1 MPMKEYV
8 KLVIPEHLIIPACG
22 LFAGAVVTAQ
32 SFVFNELI
40 VPFISFAFIFFAF
53 NALNG
58 VFDKKIDAINKPMRP
73 IPSGAITE
81 NNAFVFSIIL
91 YVLGVLIA
99 FSVSNTFG
107 LVAMILM
114 VLTILYT
121 TPPAYFKKIFIVSNI
136 NAALAYALM
145 PMLGGWAVVG
155 GTMPIVIFAF
165 ITLIAAG
172 FISVKDFEDYLGD
185 SVYNVKTLPVIY
197 GTKASPFIFSL
208 LIIIPFLLIAAII
221 SLDGNGI
228 DGKLYLPLGVS
239 LVISLGFIQQL
250 YKNAAQVI
258 HKSRKDIV
266 YHTNLTRW
274 AIVSGAVIEIIFALG
289 YLM

>member
-1 MPMKEYV
+1 MKEYV

-22 LFAGAVVTAQ
+22 LFAGAVITAQ

-40 VPFISFAFIFFAF
+40 VPFISFALIFFAF

-58 VFDKKIDAINKPMRP
+58 IFDKKIDAINKPMRP
-73 IPSGAITE
+73 IPVGTITE

-208 LIIIPFLLIAAII
+208 LIIIPFLFIAAII

-228 DGKLYLPLGVS
+228 DGKLYLPVGVS
-239 LVISLGFIQQL
+239 LVISIGFIQQL
-250 YKNAAQVI
+250 YKDAAQVI

-274 AIVSGAVIEIIFALG
+274 AIVSGAAIEVIFALG

>member
-1 MPMKEYV
+1 MKEYV

-22 LFAGAVVTAQ
+22 LFAGAVITSQ

-40 VPFISFAFIFFAF
+40 VPFISFALIFFAF

-73 IPSGAITE
+73 VPAGTITE
-81 NNAFVFSIIL
+81 NKAFVFSVIL
-91 YVLGVLIA
+91 YALGALIA
-99 FSVSNTFG
+99 FNVSETFG
-107 LVAMILM
+107 LVALALII
-114 VLTILYT
+114 LTIIYT
-121 TPPAYFKKIFIVSNI
+121 TPPIYLKKVFIVSNV

-145 PMLGGWAVVG
+145 PMLGGWAVIG
-155 GTMPIVIFAF
+155 GTMPIIVFAF

-185 SVYNVKTLPVIY
+185 RVYNVNTLPVIY

-208 LIIIPFLLIAAII
+208 LIIIPFLFIAALI

-228 DGKLYLPLGVS
+228 DGKLYLPIGIS
-239 LVISLGFIQQL
+239 LIISLGFIQQL
-250 YKNAAQVI
+250 YKDAVKVTHN
-258 HKSRKDIV
+258 SRKDIV
-266 YHTNLTRW
+266 YHTQLTRW
-274 AIVSGAVIEIIFALG
+274 AILSGAAIEIVFALS
-289 YLM
+289 YLI

>member
-73 IPSGAITE
+73 IPSGTITE

-274 AIVSGAVIEIIFALG
+274 AIVSGTAI
-289 YLM
+289 

>member
-1 MPMKEYV
+1 
-8 KLVIPEHLIIPACG
+8 
-22 LFAGAVVTAQ
+22 
-32 SFVFNELI
+32 
-40 VPFISFAFIFFAF
+40 
-53 NALNG
+53 
-58 VFDKKIDAINKPMRP
+58 
-73 IPSGAITE
+73 
-81 NNAFVFSIIL
+81 
-91 YVLGVLIA
+91 
-99 FSVSNTFG
+99 
-107 LVAMILM
+107 MILM

-208 LIIIPFLLIAAII
+208 LIIIPFLFIAAII

-228 DGKLYLPLGVS
+228 DGKLYLPVGVS
-239 LVISLGFIQQL
+239 LVISIGFIQQL
-250 YKNAAQVI
+250 YKDAAQVI

-274 AIVSGAVIEIIFALG
+274 AIVSGAAIEVIFALG

>member
-22 LFAGAVVTAQ
+22 LFAGAVITAQ

-40 VPFISFAFIFFAF
+40 VPFISFGLIFFAF

-73 IPSGAITE
+73 IPVGTITE

-228 DGKLYLPLGVS
+228 DGKLYLPVGVS
-239 LVISLGFIQQL
+239 LVISIGFIQQL
-250 YKNAAQVI
+250 YKDAAKVI

-274 AIVSGAVIEIIFALG
+274 AIVSGAAIEIVFALG